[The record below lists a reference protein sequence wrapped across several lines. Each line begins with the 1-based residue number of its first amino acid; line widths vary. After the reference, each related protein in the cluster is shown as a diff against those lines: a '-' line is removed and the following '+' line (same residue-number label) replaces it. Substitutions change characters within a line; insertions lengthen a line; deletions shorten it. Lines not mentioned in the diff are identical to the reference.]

1 MRLDVVAEVLTGAER
16 RLQRGP
22 ELVPIQRV
30 TGFEQAIIEGA
41 EEGVVD
47 AGGADAAGGDHLRA
61 AATGDD
67 VLNVGHASAA
77 AEEDEAG
84 IVGEEFAR
92 GVEVVIVA
100 SVDQHGGARGGD
112 RGLRT
117 GDVGVDFDAALLSAA
132 TGEEDAIGGALE
144 GPIGGVGVGG
154 EEAGEGLDAVVVV
167 VEDVALHAE
176 AVGEEIGNVE
186 GGAGGLAER
195 FKDAA
200 EGCRRK
206 GGINVGRGG
215 GQDHG
220 GFNGFGERVL
230 GVVDTRECAEDYGSG
245 HREGAAG
252 FGQKRKGAAERGD
265 VGTGVPRVLSQQA
278 QGGFAF
284 VLRLRAS
291 GQAQRFGGAHRLG
304 WILSELEQ
312 KEIGRG
318 HFGGAPGRVTNGG
331 AIGEL
336 NVLAHF
342 AKRGCGMARGG
353 GDEELFRQRGL
364 RGYGVPGNIER
375 LCKMDRRQP
384 VGSDHVWQKGGGRLR
399 IRTRKRQIGIPAHA
413 LAQDGLAQERRFFER
428 QPRRQ
433 FHQLLGLFKQR
444 RLNSNRWRGR
454 QGRHIPSL
462 CDTFGF
468 VVLNKKILD
477 KFRVAPGRKFKLK
490 SIDPGWRGDKEMRD
504 LSDAE
509 LKHSAEKVLEENL
522 QELAGQQAKLYAD
535 DRWSVLVV
543 LQAMD
548 AAGKDGMVKHVTS
561 GLNPQ
566 GCDVYSFK
574 APSTE
579 ELDHSYLWRIM
590 RVSPARGKITIFNR
604 SHYEEVLVVK
614 VHPEYL
620 KKQKL
625 PAPLVT
631 KKIWEERY
639 EDINNFEKHMARN
652 GTIILKFFLHVSR
665 DEQKKRFL
673 ERLEDPEKHWKFS
686 AQDLNERQ
694 YWNDYMRAYEEALEA
709 TSTKWAPWYVIPA
722 DNKAVA
728 RVLVSN
734 ILTRAMEELNLEFP
748 VVSKEEKLAL
758 EEAHKRLV
766 SE

>member
-1 MRLDVVAEVLTGAER
+1 
-16 RLQRGP
+16 
-22 ELVPIQRV
+22 
-30 TGFEQAIIEGA
+30 
-41 EEGVVD
+41 
-47 AGGADAAGGDHLRA
+47 
-61 AATGDD
+61 
-67 VLNVGHASAA
+67 
-77 AEEDEAG
+77 
-84 IVGEEFAR
+84 
-92 GVEVVIVA
+92 
-100 SVDQHGGARGGD
+100 
-112 RGLRT
+112 
-117 GDVGVDFDAALLSAA
+117 
-132 TGEEDAIGGALE
+132 
-144 GPIGGVGVGG
+144 
-154 EEAGEGLDAVVVV
+154 
-167 VEDVALHAE
+167 
-176 AVGEEIGNVE
+176 
-186 GGAGGLAER
+186 
-195 FKDAA
+195 
-200 EGCRRK
+200 
-206 GGINVGRGG
+206 
-215 GQDHG
+215 
-220 GFNGFGERVL
+220 
-230 GVVDTRECAEDYGSG
+230 
-245 HREGAAG
+245 
-252 FGQKRKGAAERGD
+252 
-265 VGTGVPRVLSQQA
+265 
-278 QGGFAF
+278 
-284 VLRLRAS
+284 
-291 GQAQRFGGAHRLG
+291 
-304 WILSELEQ
+304 
-312 KEIGRG
+312 
-318 HFGGAPGRVTNGG
+318 
-331 AIGEL
+331 
-336 NVLAHF
+336 
-342 AKRGCGMARGG
+342 
-353 GDEELFRQRGL
+353 
-364 RGYGVPGNIER
+364 
-375 LCKMDRRQP
+375 
-384 VGSDHVWQKGGGRLR
+384 
-399 IRTRKRQIGIPAHA
+399 
-413 LAQDGLAQERRFFER
+413 
-428 QPRRQ
+428 
-433 FHQLLGLFKQR
+433 
-444 RLNSNRWRGR
+444 
-454 QGRHIPSL
+454 L

-477 KFRVAPGRKFKLK
+477 KFRVTPGRKFKLK
-490 SIDPGWRGDKEMRD
+490 SIDPGWRGDNEMRE

-509 LKHSAEKVLEENL
+509 LKSSAQKVLEENL

-574 APSTE
+574 APSSE

-590 RVSPARGKITIFNR
+590 RVSPARGKITLFNR

-631 KKIWEERY
+631 KKLWEERY

>member
-1 MRLDVVAEVLTGAER
+1 M
-16 RLQRGP
+16 
-22 ELVPIQRV
+22 
-30 TGFEQAIIEGA
+30 
-41 EEGVVD
+41 
-47 AGGADAAGGDHLRA
+47 
-61 AATGDD
+61 
-67 VLNVGHASAA
+67 
-77 AEEDEAG
+77 
-84 IVGEEFAR
+84 
-92 GVEVVIVA
+92 
-100 SVDQHGGARGGD
+100 
-112 RGLRT
+112 
-117 GDVGVDFDAALLSAA
+117 
-132 TGEEDAIGGALE
+132 
-144 GPIGGVGVGG
+144 
-154 EEAGEGLDAVVVV
+154 
-167 VEDVALHAE
+167 
-176 AVGEEIGNVE
+176 
-186 GGAGGLAER
+186 
-195 FKDAA
+195 
-200 EGCRRK
+200 
-206 GGINVGRGG
+206 
-215 GQDHG
+215 
-220 GFNGFGERVL
+220 
-230 GVVDTRECAEDYGSG
+230 
-245 HREGAAG
+245 
-252 FGQKRKGAAERGD
+252 
-265 VGTGVPRVLSQQA
+265 
-278 QGGFAF
+278 
-284 VLRLRAS
+284 
-291 GQAQRFGGAHRLG
+291 
-304 WILSELEQ
+304 
-312 KEIGRG
+312 
-318 HFGGAPGRVTNGG
+318 
-331 AIGEL
+331 
-336 NVLAHF
+336 
-342 AKRGCGMARGG
+342 
-353 GDEELFRQRGL
+353 
-364 RGYGVPGNIER
+364 
-375 LCKMDRRQP
+375 
-384 VGSDHVWQKGGGRLR
+384 
-399 IRTRKRQIGIPAHA
+399 
-413 LAQDGLAQERRFFER
+413 
-428 QPRRQ
+428 
-433 FHQLLGLFKQR
+433 
-444 RLNSNRWRGR
+444 
-454 QGRHIPSL
+454 

-477 KFRVAPGRKFKLK
+477 KFRVAPGKKLKLK
-490 SIDPGWRGDKEMRD
+490 SIDPGWRGDKEMRE

-509 LKHSAEKVLEENL
+509 LKQSAQKVLEENL

-574 APSTE
+574 APSSE

-734 ILTRAMEELNLEFP
+734 ILTRAIEELNLEFP
-748 VVSKEEKLAL
+748 VVTKEEKLAL